1 MTETGIMKIRES
13 PRKSVIRKFEN
24 VGGNRH
30 YSFCHYYYYWHCRVP
45 RLPPPVG
52 RRCAAIDHYSV
63 DRLKDE
69 VGAFQGFR
77 VFSSPGAAQRSI
89 VPVPAASKMKWE
101 SSKGSGVAPDRS
113 SRAPRAVSWSLRPI
127 LSRGPPWTISC
138 PGSKPWSRGSDI
150 ILHRCLSSNPPN
162 GSLLD
167 KRQWMRETKRG
178 WEGAWWLA
186 GGSPARI
193 LISGIHSLLKC
204 YSFCYDSEESDDDL
218 TIGRTT
224 CLLDKEDLDKSILF
238 MLEQEN
244 QLRVKEELRCKLAK
258 LEVAQRNEMNR
269 FASAISQI
277 DKYVED
283 RQEMDRRF
291 DQQYRRKIAEVV
303 DSHLSAVR
311 RDHEKRS
318 QIEER
323 RIRDDAALEEAKKK
337 AILEEKLRQEKA
349 KTEAEA
355 KLRAAKLAEEAERV
369 ALEAAQRAAA
379 EAAESK
385 AAASE
390 DTKKKSMDHNEEE
403 TKERGSGSEVPKE
416 VQLTTGCPTPKV
428 LAVDAALRAEASR
441 QKIYNEVAE
450 KSNLIASKE
459 FDRCGRQIYK
469 NLKQITG
476 TVENV
481 RAKTHALID
490 LLNNPV
496 CPSSISVFLFAKKV
510 VSLCEDPTGTFDS
523 TAFAC
528 GQVILLVSS
537 QVVTGLSFAKIYIYF
552 SYYCGCIHNTPLY
565 TSTVYVPAVM
575 DFVLAEFHKSCIYTV
590 PKYLQPSD
598 QTLQTKDY
606 WKMVG
611 YHEVDGKI
619 ESSENYLNRVQSYM
633 KLYAAIVQTEIE
645 GVRNPHGLAEGWAWL
660 ARFLNALPANRSTA
674 YALEAFLKMAGFAL
688 HRRYKSQFK
697 KVLNAISRSFLPAL
711 RERGDRKLNEIIKRL
726 EQYLEDQVFLK
737 EPEGWRLH
745 SSLLSKELR
754 LSGNVRMDATVG
766 GEEEEMRQAKEM
778 AAARRRWETLIR
790 EQKVKVLTPREAGYA
805 IQLSNKTLL
814 DVRPSTEHEKAWV
827 RGSTWIPIF
836 DVENT
841 ADIGTLSKKITNFV
855 MGGWWSG
862 SSMLV
867 YDRDFLS
874 KVEEKFPKE
883 SDLILV
889 CQKGLRSLA
898 ACEQLY
904 NAGFRNLFWV
914 QGGLEAADEEDF
926 PREGPQPFKLAGIG
940 GVSEF
945 LGWTDQQ
952 RAIGAR
958 EGWSY
963 RLVFTGR
970 LLGLILLADALFLG
984 AQRLGPLLQEWRITR
999 NLHTSM

>member
-1 MTETGIMKIRES
+1 MWEEIAIILFVIIIITGTAAHRVCPHPLAGAAQRSTIAASTASKMKWEPFKGS
-13 PRKSVIRKFEN
+13 
-24 VGGNRH
+24 GA
-30 YSFCHYYYYWHCRVP
+30 VP
-45 RLPPPVG
+45 AG
-52 RRCAAIDHYSV
+52 S
-63 DRLKDE
+63 
-69 VGAFQGFR
+69 

-101 SSKGSGVAPDRS
+101 SSNGSGVAPDRS
-113 SRAPRAVSWSLRPI
+113 GYVRLELPCPKSCLVVASADPE
-127 LSRGPPWTISC
+127 PWTTMDDLVSGLKALESRLGYNSPPVPLKQPPEWVSPRQKAMDARDKTRLGGSMVAGWRISC
-138 PGSKPWSRGSDI
+138 PDFDFS
-150 ILHRCLSSNPPN
+150 
-162 GSLLD
+162 
-167 KRQWMRETKRG
+167 
-178 WEGAWWLA
+178 
-186 GGSPARI
+186 
-193 LISGIHSLLKC
+193 
-204 YSFCYDSEESDDDL
+204 DSEESDDDL

-349 KTEAEA
+349 KAEAEA

-537 QVVTGLSFAKIYIYF
+537 QV
-552 SYYCGCIHNTPLY
+552 
-565 TSTVYVPAVM
+565 PAVM

-598 QTLQTKDY
+598 QTLQTRDY

-745 SSLLSKELR
+745 SSLLSKEL
-754 LSGNVRMDATVG
+754 V
-766 GEEEEMRQAKEM
+766 
-778 AAARRRWETLIR
+778 
-790 EQKVKVLTPREAGYA
+790 
-805 IQLSNKTLL
+805 
-814 DVRPSTEHEKAWV
+814 
-827 RGSTWIPIF
+827 
-836 DVENT
+836 
-841 ADIGTLSKKITNFV
+841 
-855 MGGWWSG
+855 
-862 SSMLV
+862 
-867 YDRDFLS
+867 
-874 KVEEKFPKE
+874 
-883 SDLILV
+883 
-889 CQKGLRSLA
+889 
-898 ACEQLY
+898 
-904 NAGFRNLFWV
+904 
-914 QGGLEAADEEDF
+914 
-926 PREGPQPFKLAGIG
+926 
-940 GVSEF
+940 
-945 LGWTDQQ
+945 
-952 RAIGAR
+952 
-958 EGWSY
+958 
-963 RLVFTGR
+963 
-970 LLGLILLADALFLG
+970 
-984 AQRLGPLLQEWRITR
+984 
-999 NLHTSM
+999 